1 MKVKF
6 ENMID
11 NDREV
16 IYCHIYYDGEIFT
29 GKAVCHPD
37 DKDIFSPRFGQ
48 EIAHKRATLKALKH
62 IKKKINAEIKL
73 LDEIYHRIEQNK
85 DFDPNAFYA
94 RKMRKEIYMRGTE
107 RADTITAIVSVE
119 ADLRATILAHN
130 AVQHKIHSNRAN

>member
-6 ENMID
+6 ETMTD

-16 IYCHIYYDGEIFT
+16 IYCHIYYDNDIFT

-37 DKDIFSPRFGQ
+37 DKDIFSSRFGQ

-62 IKKKINAEIKL
+62 IKRKIDSEIKL
-73 LDEIYHRIEQNK
+73 LDDVYHRIEKNK
-85 DFDPNAFYA
+85 NFNPNEFYA

-107 RADTITAIVSVE
+107 RADTITAIISIE
-119 ADLRATILAHN
+119 ADIRATILAHN
-130 AVQHKIHSNRAN
+130 AVQQKIHNNRAN